1 MNKDSKKNNTGVFK
15 FLSNLPSSNI
25 LFTKYHSSGGV
36 WRALCETNHKVLYP
50 ISAGEI
56 ERNIFEKKYPS
67 KNVLTDIE
75 NKFILRI
82 AKDYSIKY
90 VISQVD
96 NIQLANVLE
105 KIIYRDK
112 KFVVYELP

>member
-1 MNKDSKKNNTGVFK
+1 MEKQ
-15 FLSNLPSSNI
+15 
-25 LFTKYHSSGGV
+25 
-36 WRALCETNHKVLYP
+36 
-50 ISAGEI
+50 
-56 ERNIFEKKYPS
+56 RNIFEKKYPS

-96 NIQLANVLE
+96 NIQLEMSL
-105 KIIYRDK
+105 K
-112 KFVVYELP
+112 K